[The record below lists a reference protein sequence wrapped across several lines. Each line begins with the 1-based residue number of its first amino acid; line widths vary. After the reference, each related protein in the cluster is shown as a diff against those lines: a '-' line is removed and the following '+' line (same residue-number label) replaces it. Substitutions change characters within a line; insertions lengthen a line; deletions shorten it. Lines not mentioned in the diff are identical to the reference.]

1 MTKRNVTQTANQSL
15 VVLRSDE
22 MPESYS
28 AAATIEE
35 SGAQVMHRFGPRVL
49 IGRIPEGAQESIT
62 AQAGVRSV
70 HAEEVSRAPER
81 LTETEELGL
90 EAWNLRNSPMYEE
103 AKAERPRNGEKW
115 DSPDVS
121 ETPDGMLTH
130 TGESEMM
137 GAPSLANE
145 DMSPY
150 LIGSVAVGI
159 IMVEGPTAAL
169 RFTDAERAKIV
180 AEVQEGLTWLGSR
193 EPRAS
198 VTWSYDIKTVR
209 VDVAPNASL
218 TGYEPLEGLWR
229 NPAMA
234 KLGYASGIQGVRD
247 YVAKTRTNLGTRWGY
262 VSYFTKYP
270 VNHFAYAA
278 KPRLVMHYQNDG
290 WGPDNIDRVFTHET
304 GHIFGCPDEYSSAGC
319 NCSTLCG
326 YLREKN
332 GNCQSCASPFQE
344 CLMAANSWAMCKYT
358 PVHLGWRDSD
368 GDGTLDPVDPISNAA
383 NAAVDWRSLCR
394 RFPWIC
400 EALGLEGLGLSAQ
413 AEASSHESI
422 PLFLLR
428 RALDA
433 DQMAK
438 VQALIEDE
446 ENQYVDALAKKLNTI
461 AKDIKANRQPQAKP
475 AAKSKAKGKSAA
487 KRPK

>member
-247 YVAKTRTNLGTRWGY
+247 YVAKTRTN
-262 VSYFTKYP
+262 
-270 VNHFAYAA
+270 
-278 KPRLVMHYQNDG
+278 
-290 WGPDNIDRVFTHET
+290 
-304 GHIFGCPDEYSSAGC
+304 
-319 NCSTLCG
+319 
-326 YLREKN
+326 
-332 GNCQSCASPFQE
+332 
-344 CLMAANSWAMCKYT
+344 
-358 PVHLGWRDSD
+358 
-368 GDGTLDPVDPISNAA
+368 
-383 NAAVDWRSLCR
+383 
-394 RFPWIC
+394 
-400 EALGLEGLGLSAQ
+400 
-413 AEASSHESI
+413 
-422 PLFLLR
+422 
-428 RALDA
+428 
-433 DQMAK
+433 
-438 VQALIEDE
+438 
-446 ENQYVDALAKKLNTI
+446 
-461 AKDIKANRQPQAKP
+461 
-475 AAKSKAKGKSAA
+475 
-487 KRPK
+487 